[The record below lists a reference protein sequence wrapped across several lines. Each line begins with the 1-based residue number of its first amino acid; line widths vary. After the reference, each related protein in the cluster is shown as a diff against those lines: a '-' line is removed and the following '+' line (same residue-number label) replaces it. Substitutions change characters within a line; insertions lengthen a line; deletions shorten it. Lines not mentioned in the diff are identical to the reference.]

1 MTDDR
6 AKRLAQLRQAYE
18 SGILDEETYQATV
31 AALQAQLGA
40 RQATVSG
47 PGALA
52 FEGGTA
58 VGEGG
63 IVVGRD
69 VLGSIFHI
77 YQVAPGRSRLS
88 ETEFERVLND
98 YLGWV
103 LREHGRARLHGLQ
116 SLQDTGPINRP
127 LSAVYV
133 SLVAQHR
140 PAVMPGD
147 LTRRGRRAGGQEPD
161 EMAGPQP
168 VDMAD
173 LLTLG
178 DRVAIVGGA
187 GCGKTTYLSFV
198 AASLAATL
206 AGQPLD
212 ARLKVRRPGELLPIP
227 LVAPLRFWKA
237 YRDACAEKR
246 ERILDHPDTGTLAGF
261 LRWYLRYRYKN
272 FEASGDFFERL
283 LKGRGC
289 LIMLDGLDEVVSVSE
304 RRVVRDGV
312 DRLLDTQYPGNPCLV
327 TAREA
332 GYRDAPFGDDFWLCK
347 VQPMTGEQIA
357 ALVEAWCA
365 QIWRQEADRDT
376 AHGELSQAITAL
388 NKERAERKQEPLIAT
403 PLLVTMVVSVKYSRR
418 ELPRERA
425 KLYDACVDVVLES
438 QYTGREDEA
447 GARRAVVDWGGPPDK
462 QREWLSQLAF
472 EMHQRGAAGATAGE
486 DQVRAVLSP
495 LLERRGELPLLQR
508 FIDAVRGRGGLFE
521 ERGDRFQ
528 FMHLTFQE
536 FLAAQ
541 YLARQWAALPDH
553 EKFLAQVVADE
564 WWREA
569 LLLTVGSLGAPAP
582 YEQRE
587 TFVAAL
593 CGLPGSP
600 DVCLAAAELSA
611 TGLLDLTEPEPMLLD
626 TARQRL
632 VALLTASSLNQVAP
646 PKRAVAADALAR
658 LGDLRPG
665 VGLRPDGLPDIVWCH
680 VPAGPFI
687 MGTRE
692 KDIPALLKK
701 YGGERRWYEWETPQH
716 RLSLPGYSISRYP
729 VTNAQYAAFV
739 AAGGYQERRCW
750 TEAGWQ
756 WREDR
761 TGPETY
767 GGVFD
772 LPNHPVVGVTWYEA
786 VAFCRWLTEQLRQ
799 GGELGGDEEMTLPTE
814 SQWEKA
820 ARGGLPPA
828 GGGDRG
834 GARIYPWGN
843 APDPNRANYGDTG
856 IGTTSAVGCFPG
868 GAGSYGVEDLSGNV
882 WEWTRSLYKEY
893 PYDPGDGRENL
904 EAGRE
909 VRRVLRGGAFL
920 YEAWNVRCAFRLMD
934 SPDVHWYSS
943 GFRVVASPVHL

>member
-1 MTDDR
+1 M
-6 AKRLAQLRQAYE
+6 KRCPQCETELPDQARFCWNCGASQE
-18 SGILDEETYQATV
+18 AAPGVQATV
-31 AALQAQLGA
+31 AGSGAAAQ
-40 RQATVSG
+40 Q
-47 PGALA
+47 
-52 FEGGTA
+52 
-58 VGEGG
+58 GG
-63 IVVGRD
+63 IAAGAGGIAVGRD
-69 VLGSIFHI
+69 VLGSIFHV
-77 YQVAPGRSRLS
+77 YQVAPGRTRLS
-88 ETEFERVLND
+88 EDEFERVLND

-133 SLVAQHR
+133 SLVARHR
-140 PAVMPGD
+140 PAVAPGD
-147 LTRRGRRAGGQEPD
+147 LTRRGRRARGQEPG
-161 EMAGPQP
+161 EMAEPRP

-198 AASLAATL
+198 AASLAAAL

-212 ARLKVRRPGELLPIP
+212 ARLKPCRPGELLPIP

-246 ERILDHPDTGTLAGF
+246 ARILDHPDTGTLAGF

-272 FEASGDFFERL
+272 LKAAGDFFERL

-332 GYRDAPFGDDFWLCK
+332 GYRDAPFGDDFLRCD
-347 VQPMTGEQIA
+347 VQPMTREQIA
-357 ALVEAWCA
+357 ALVGAWCA

-376 AHGELSQAITAL
+376 AQGELSWAITAL
-388 NKERAERKQEPLIAT
+388 NEERAERKQEPLIAT

-486 DQVRAVLSP
+486 GQVRAVLSP

-553 EKFLAQVVADE
+553 AKFLARLVANE

-593 CGLPGSP
+593 CGLSGSP
-600 DVCLAAAELSA
+600 EARLAAAELCA
-611 TGLLDLTEPEPMLLD
+611 TGLLDLTEPEPKLLD
-626 TARQRL
+626 TARRRL
-632 VALLTASSLNQVAP
+632 VALLAASSLNKVPP
-646 PKRAVAADALAR
+646 PKRAVAADGLAR
-658 LGDLRPG
+658 LGDPRSG
-665 VGLRPDGLPDIVWCH
+665 VGLRPDGLPDIVWCE
-680 VPAGPFI
+680 VPAGPFL
-687 MGTRE
+687 MGSD
-692 KDIPALLKK
+692 K
-701 YGGERRWYEWETPQH
+701 RRDSQAYDDELPQH
-716 RLSLPGYSISRYP
+716 KVTLPAYCISKYP
-729 VTNAQYAAFV
+729 VTNGQYAAFV
-739 AAGGYQERRCW
+739 AADGYRERRCW

-756 WREDR
+756 WKGDR

-772 LPNHPVVGVTWYEA
+772 LPNHPVVMVTWYEA
-786 VAFCRWLTEQLRQ
+786 VAFCLWLTEQLRRC
-799 GGELGGDEEMTLPTE
+799 GKLGAGEEITLPSE

-820 ARGGLPPA
+820 ARGTDG
-828 GGGDRG
+828 RV
-834 GARIYPWGN
+834 YPWGDET
-843 APDPNRANYGDTG
+843 DPERANYDDTG
-856 IGTTSAVGCFPG
+856 IGTTSAAGCFPG
-868 GAGSYGVEDLSGNV
+868 GASPYGVEDLSGNV
-882 WEWTRSLYKEY
+882 WEWTRSLWGKNWEKPDFEY
-893 PYDPGDGRENL
+893 PYDPKDGRENL
-904 EAGRE
+904 EAGDRAL
-909 VRRVLRGGAFL
+909 RVLRGGAFH
-920 YEAWNVRCAFRLMD
+920 YRAGCVRCASRYRL
-934 SPDVHWYSS
+934 SPNSRYGGS
-943 GFRVVASPVHL
+943 GFRVIVASPVHL